1 MVVNSR
7 PQIRT
12 NTIWRRRKCTACAGI
27 FTTLEGTDLGAAV
40 SFAAGRSGRLEP
52 FSRDKLFVS
61 IYESC
66 RHLPDATAV
75 ATSLTQ
81 TVAAK
86 ALRQQKDGVLH
97 AQDLI
102 AVALTALKHFDKT
115 AATIYAAYHPTVR
128 A

>member
-1 MVVNSR
+1 MECIYCGSPTMVINSR

-12 NTIWRRRKCTACAGI
+12 NNIWRRRKCTACAGI
-27 FTTLEGTDLGAAV
+27 FTTLEGTDLGSAV
-40 SFAAGRSGRLEP
+40 SFAGRNGRLEP

-66 RHLPDATAV
+66 RHMPDATAA

-97 AQDLI
+97 ARDLMT
-102 AVALTALKHFDKT
+102 VALTALKRFD
-115 AATIYAAYHPTVR
+115 
-128 A
+128 